1 MTRDLLRDGHP
12 TRDKT
17 EIQPRNPLLQILK
30 KEFSECYK
38 QPIKKQHAIYAL
50 SKEVSR
56 NGGEEALRE
65 Q

>member
-1 MTRDLLRDGHP
+1 MLRDGHP
-12 TRDKT
+12 TREKT

-38 QPIKKQHAIYAL
+38 RPIRIQHAIYAL
-50 SKEVSR
+50 SKKVSK